1 MLLVHWLVLFDAVK
15 IQQSFY
21 INLIMYMNESVFANF
36 DSFIVNFESYIDSLP
51 CIS

>member
-15 IQQSFY
+15 ILQSIY
-21 INLIMYMNESVFANF
+21 INLIMYMKESVFANF
-36 DSFIVNFESYIDSLP
+36 DSFIVNFDSYIDSLP